1 MKIENLSGMH
11 LGWFIGDFTPVVHR
25 TSHFEASVK
34 YFKAGER
41 EPSHFQ
47 RIATEITVIISGN
60 AKINDTNLNP
70 GDIVTIEPNEA
81 ADFLAITDVALIA
94 IKFPSLPSDKV
105 LS

>member
-1 MKIENLSGMH
+1 MKIQKLTDMR
-11 LGWFIGDFTPVVHR
+11 LGWFIGDFEPVVHR
-25 TSHFEASVK
+25 TSTFEASVK
-34 YFKAGER
+34 YFKAGEV

-47 RIATEITVIISGN
+47 RIATEITVIVSGI
-60 AKINDTNLNP
+60 AKMNDLTLSD

-81 ADFLAITDVALIA
+81 ANFQAISDVSLIA